1 MGFHGPSV
9 AVRPAVGQVSIADVE
24 LAGEA
29 IVLAHHLI
37 QAVAAVVREGS
48 FEAAARALGVTPSAV
63 SQRVKLIEERLGSV
77 LVVRGQPCTAT
88 ETGARLCRHAELMG
102 ALEAELH
109 RDLPQLAQAGM
120 APGSATLRV
129 AVNADSLGTWFVGAM
144 ARFARVDPTLLEL
157 AVDNEDH
164 TADALRRGRVLGA
177 VTSIASPVQ
186 GCRSRRLGAL
196 RYVATASPDFRARH
210 FAGGLGADA
219 FARAPCLRFDGRDEL
234 QSQWVRRLLR
244 RDVPLPAH
252 RVPTTQGSVDAALA
266 GVGWSMHPRGLV
278 GAHLEAGRLVELVP
292 GLAIDVAL
300 YWQSARLPVPALER
314 LGRAVVETAAEALV

>member
-1 MGFHGPSV
+1 MIDH
-9 AVRPAVGQVSIADVE
+9 R
-24 LAGEA
+24 
-29 IVLAHHLI
+29 LI

-48 FEAAARALGVTPSAV
+48 FEAAARSLKVTPSAI

-77 LVVRGQPCTAT
+77 LVARGQPCTAT

-109 RDLPQLAQAGM
+109 RELPQLAQAGM
-120 APGSATLRV
+120 APGPASLRV

-144 ARFARVDPTLLEL
+144 ARFGREDATLLEL

-164 TADALRRGRVLGA
+164 TTDALRRGRVLGA

-196 RYVATASPDFRARH
+196 RYVATASPAFVRRF
-210 FAGGLGADA
+210 FADGITLDA
-219 FARAPCLRFDGRDEL
+219 MARAPSIKFDGRDDM

-244 RDVPLPAH
+244 REVPLPAH
-252 RVPTTQGSVDAALA
+252 RMPSTQATVDAALA
-266 GVGWSMHPRGLV
+266 GVGWSMHPECLVRG
-278 GAHLEAGRLVELVP
+278 HLRAGRLVELAA
-292 GLAIDVAL
+292 GQTTDVAL

-314 LGRAVVETAAEALV
+314 LGRAVVATAAEALA

>member
-1 MGFHGPSV
+1 M
-9 AVRPAVGQVSIADVE
+9 ID
-24 LAGEA
+24 
-29 IVLAHHLI
+29 HHLI

-48 FEAAARALGVTPSAV
+48 FEAAARALRVTPSAI

-109 RDLPQLAQAGM
+109 RELPQLAQAGM
-120 APGSATLRV
+120 AAGPASLRV

-144 ARFARVDPTLLEL
+144 ARFGREDATLLEL

-196 RYVATASPDFRARH
+196 RYVATASPAFVAR
-210 FAGGLGADA
+210 FLAPGITAETM
-219 FARAPCLRFDGRDEL
+219 ARAPSIMFDGRDGM
-234 QSQWVRRLLR
+234 QSQWVRRVLR
-244 RDVPLPAH
+244 REVSLPAH
-252 RVPTTQGSVDAALA
+252 RLPSTQATVDAALA
-266 GVGWSMHPRGLV
+266 GVAWSMHPECLV
-278 GAHLEAGRLVELVP
+278 REHLRAGRLVELAGGTP
-292 GLAIDVAL
+292 IDVAL

-314 LGRAVVETAAEALV
+314 LGKAVVATAAEALV